1 MSTASEDAVKLL
13 QARGVDHKIEFGLV
27 LGTGLGPLAEA
38 VENPITVPYSD
49 LPGFPIGNV
58 SGHAGMLVIGRLEGT
73 PVALMQGR
81 SHFYEKGDARSMAT
95 GLETFARLGAQAV
108 LLTNSAGSLHP
119 DWHPGSLAVIA
130 DHINFS
136 GVNPL
141 IGVASDERFVS
152 LNNAYDQLLRQRLKR
167 ASATASLSLREGVYM
182 WFSGPSFETPAEIR
196 MAGTMGA
203 DLVGMSTVP
212 EVILARYFGL
222 RVAAISLVT
231 NLAAGIAGAEPS
243 HAETKE
249 IALAGAAALR
259 RLIAA
264 FLRTNDV

>member
-1 MSTASEDAVKLL
+1 MSAASEDALKLL
-13 QARGVDHKIEFGLV
+13 HARGVTHQIEWGLV
-27 LGTGLGPLAEA
+27 LGTGLGRLAEA
-38 VENPITVPYSD
+38 VENPTIVAYSD
-49 LPGFPIGNV
+49 LPGFPLGKV
-58 SGHAGMLVIGRLEGT
+58 SGHAGKLVIGQLEGT
-73 PVALMQGR
+73 AVALMQGR
-81 SHFYEKGDARSMAT
+81 SHFYENGDARGMAT
-95 GLETFARLGAQAV
+95 ALETLAQLGAKAV

-152 LNNAYDQLLRQRLKR
+152 LTSAYDVLLRQRLKR
-167 ASATASLSLREGVYM
+167 AFATAAVPLREGVYM

-196 MAGTMGA
+196 MARTVGA

-222 RVAAISLVT
+222 RVAALSLVT

-243 HAETKE
+243 HTETKQN
-249 IALAGAAALR
+249 ALAGAATLR
-259 RLIAA
+259 RVVAA
-264 FLRTNDV
+264 FLRTKDV

>member
-13 QARGVDHKIEFGLV
+13 RGRGVDHKIEFGLV
-27 LGTGLGPLAEA
+27 LGTGLGGLAEA
-38 VENPITVPYSD
+38 IENPIIVPYSD
-49 LPGFPIGNV
+49 LPGFPVGNV
-58 SGHAGMLVIGRLEGT
+58 SGHAGKLVIGELEGT
-73 PVALMQGR
+73 PIALMQGR
-81 SHFYEKGDARSMAT
+81 SHFYEKGDARAMAI
-95 GLETFARLGAQAV
+95 GLETFAQLGADAV

-136 GVNPL
+136 GLNPL

-152 LNNAYDQLLRQRLKR
+152 LNNAYDPYLRQRFKR
-167 ASATASLSLREGVYM
+167 ASTGATLSLREGVYM

-196 MAGTMGA
+196 MARTLGA

-222 RVAAISLVT
+222 RVAALSLVT
-231 NLAAGIAGAEPS
+231 NLAAGVAGAEPS
-243 HAETKE
+243 HAETKA
-249 IALAGAAALR
+249 IALAGAAALQ

-264 FLRTNDV
+264 FLRTKDV